1 MEWARANE
9 YVLFTQDLDFGT
21 ILATTRAQGPSMIQV
36 RAQDILPQTLGPKL
50 VDILRQYQSLLESGA
65 LITMDQ
71 SR

>member
-1 MEWARANE
+1 
-9 YVLFTQDLDFGT
+9 
-21 ILATTRAQGPSMIQV
+21 MIQV